1 MAALRVL
8 VCEDSRAY
16 AAALRRTLEYDGEI
30 EVVAVCGTAEEA
42 IAALPRVEPDLVT
55 MDVELPGMN
64 GLDAVGEIMSS
75 RPVPIL
81 VLSAYVGHSSDM
93 TAAALAAGALDA
105 LAKDDLD
112 LCEPAETVAAAFRH
126 RVMVLGRARVI
137 RHPLARLTA
146 RPGAEAQA
154 RRASVIGVCASLGGP
169 QLLMFLLK
177 SLPAD
182 YPIPIL
188 IVQHIAA
195 GFTEGLARW
204 LDRSAAIPV
213 ALAEPGME
221 AAGPGAWLAPD
232 GAHLLL
238 TGTGQLA
245 LDRHSVAGHHRP
257 SGDVLLGSIAT
268 AAGRTGVAVVLSGIG
283 SDGAAGAA
291 AVRGGGGLAIAQDE
305 ESSAV
310 FGMPKAA
317 VDLGVDVVLSPSQ
330 IAACLL
336 ELQPTRLH
344 GGRLPC
350 TPGLPTSSAGRPAS
364 CCRPRGKRRS
374 SRPWPRSRRD
384 SI

>member
-16 AAALRRTLEYDGEI
+16 AAALHRTLEYDGDI
-30 EVVAVCGTAEEA
+30 EVLAVCGTAEEA

-55 MDVELPGMN
+55 MDVELPGMD
-64 GLDAVGEIMSS
+64 GLEAVGEIMSS

-81 VLSAYVGHSSDM
+81 VLSAYVGHASDQ
-93 TAAALAAGALDA
+93 TAAALAAGALDV

-112 LCEPAETVAAAFRH
+112 LRDPAGVVAAAFRH
-126 RVMVLGRARVI
+126 RVKVLGQARVI
-137 RHPLARLTA
+137 RHPLARLAAKAGT
-146 RPGAEAQA
+146 GVQG
-154 RRASVIGVCASLGGP
+154 RRASVVGVCASVGGP

-177 SLPAD
+177 ALPAD
-182 YPIPIL
+182 YSIPIL

-204 LDRSAAIPV
+204 LDQAAAIPV
-213 ALAEPGME
+213 RLAEPDMP

-232 GAHLLL
+232 GAHLTL
-238 TGTGQLA
+238 TATGRLA
-245 LDRHSVAGHHRP
+245 LDRHTVAGRHRP
-257 SGDVLLGSIAT
+257 SGDVLLASIAA

-283 SDGAAGAA
+283 SDGAVGAA
-291 AVRGGGGLAIAQDE
+291 AVRRSGGLAIAQDE

-317 VDLGVDVVLSPSQ
+317 IDLGVGVVLSPSR

-336 ELQPTRLH
+336 GLQPE
-344 GGRLPC
+344 PP
-350 TPGLPTSSAGRPAS
+350 PGAS
-364 CCRPRGKRRS
+364 R
-374 SRPWPRSRRD
+374 
-384 SI
+384 